1 MNEIKAKIY
10 YFISTGE
17 ILTITPEGTLRETTK
32 EQDME
37 IYEQLKDKN
46 IDEIDYIELEYGT
59 LASIFNNVKSYS
71 VDVKTKTLKYEYY
84 TQEELDTKKQKQ
96 KEQQII
102 LDRKNTISTYVN
114 LDTTSIE
121 DLEKYFLLRE
131 KNKTIGGIR

>member
-1 MNEIKAKIY
+1 VNEIKAKIY